1 VVVTNLIF
9 LSIPTTKERRTAAAS
24 LDSPQPPALNPAVR
38 TMMNQPQGLSEVEH
52 PSRGNEFVR
61 VSEGE
66 EFASFIAAGGHGH
79 VFRVTAALAYRG
91 V

>member
-1 VVVTNLIF
+1 
-9 LSIPTTKERRTAAAS
+9 
-24 LDSPQPPALNPAVR
+24 
-38 TMMNQPQGLSEVEH
+38 MMNQPQGLSEVEH

-79 VFRVTAALAYRG
+79 VFRVTAALAYQG